1 MKARRQN
8 VWTEDNIVKSPYV
21 DVEIPDITL
30 PEYIWRNIENWV
42 DKTAM
47 VCGITDRSYT
57 YRELYDYSQNFA
69 ATLRSQLHIQD
80 GDVVGLMTYNSIEY
94 PIALMGAIQAGA
106 IVTTFSP
113 AFTTNEVHRQL
124 LLAKPKLMI
133 GSLETIGVIKEAIYL
148 TETSIPIIIA
158 DNFEVDALPGTLSFA
173 DLFNNN
179 KIDKNILNEVRR
191 KPEDVIFLLYSSGT
205 TGLPKGVELTNRN
218 QVANFIQQEAEGL
231 KHFKDTTG
239 EYQDSVLVVIPLY
252 HSYGLSISLLHNLT
266 IGAKIVVIPKFQRK
280 TFLNALKD
288 HKISLLYSAPPL
300 FQFLCTHPDVTK
312 DHLTTLERIVCGA
325 APLTTSYIK
334 NLLCKA
340 QPNLQIIQA
349 YGLTEV
355 SPFATSMV
363 PGSRDYAT
371 IGVALPNT
379 ELRVVDSSDRNLG
392 PDEVGELHIRG
403 PQVMKGYKDNPEA
416 TMNAITEDKWF
427 RTGDLATINNDG
439 IVTLVGRMKELIKV
453 KGYQVAPTELED
465 ILKEHPDIK
474 DAAVV
479 GIPDERKG
487 EVPKAF
493 VVLKDGYKTT
503 ATNLINFVNTKV
515 AEYKMLK
522 EVEFLDDLPKNLAGK
537 LLRRVLLEKY
547 C

>member
-231 KHFKDTTG
+231 KHFKDTT
-239 EYQDSVLVVIPLY
+239 V
-252 HSYGLSISLLHNLT
+252 
-266 IGAKIVVIPKFQRK
+266 
-280 TFLNALKD
+280 
-288 HKISLLYSAPPL
+288 
-300 FQFLCTHPDVTK
+300 QFLCTHPDVTK